1 MAEKR
6 FIKDS
11 DFKKLDV
18 KGNDFYK
25 KNSFN
30 YPDSNIAIDKK
41 GHEYFRGWAEKI
53 YHLCLSGKTWMP
65 LSDFNSIDVMRAY
78 ADGRQPTGQ
87 YKDWILGSWGVKSTS
102 AEPAP
107 VNASGWD
114 IRDEASSTKKREA
127 WSNINAQ
134 PVSVAPKIISKI
146 NEHIR
151 SMYYEM
157 GVKAIDSYSVETEQM
172 AKYKLWFETKNRK
185 WLDAQ
190 YALIGIEQEE
200 PIFQPKNLNE
210 LELYA
215 LTGGFKVPYAIS
227 MEDLIKHTFEVSDMD
242 KEVNERVR
250 KDLITLGYTI
260 AREGFDREKQ
270 RVIVKYA
277 NPKFSGIQYSD
288 TGSFKDS
295 EFAYTM
301 EWMEVSKVRQRLNLD
316 EYQAAAL
323 AYAYSDQFNNPA
335 VSAWDSYGNMTGDS
349 SVFGF
354 DFYKVPV
361 FSFEFIDIDNEPYLR
376 FENKQG
382 RTITKPYNGTIQDN
396 EELKSHERRLVRQGK
411 WIVGTQHLF
420 DYGEKEY
427 IPRDEF
433 NSPRLS
439 YRAVKL
445 VTAPIMEQIKP
456 FLDGFNLA
464 WIKLQDFIAKAIG
477 NGFAVDVGSL
487 KDISVGKDKSF
498 DPMQV
503 LNFYRQSTFLLY
515 KKEKSGLA
523 GLSRSVSPPIIPI
536 TNNTYDN
543 IKAQFETM
551 NFFMQK
557 TEDVTGL
564 SMMSMGKS
572 PEANVAKFNMQVSVQ
587 ATNEI
592 INNIARAQTDLQEDI
607 SINVCYR
614 IRSLCRVNE
623 FIRKSYEEVIGE
635 QRMKAVVD
643 ADKNNV
649 KYGITIEATD
659 ITEEKQFVMSM
670 LQASIKQPGTE
681 FAGLDISDA
690 IIIQDMIMQRQ
701 NFRRIG
707 LIIGYKMAEKERQ
720 ARQQKVKMIELQGE
734 QIKQPEMIK
743 AQVQQQNQQFELQ
756 RLEKESA
763 LESQKIKEQFYY
775 DYILKYTV
783 PFGTPVPQQQTT
795 TTGK

>member
-1 MAEKR
+1 MRKINA
-6 FIKDS
+6 DS
-11 DFKKLDV
+11 FAKLNV

-25 KNSFN
+25 KTPFN
-30 YPDSNIAIDKK
+30 YPDTNILPNKK
-41 GHEYFRGWAEKI
+41 GKEYFEHWGQKI
-53 YHLCLSGKTWMP
+53 YSLCMAGKTWMP
-65 LSDFNSIDVMRAY
+65 LTDFNSIDVMRAY
-78 ADGRQPTGQ
+78 ADGRQPTQQ
-87 YKDWILGSWGVKSTS
+87 YKDWILGSWGVKSTGH
-102 AEPAP
+102 EQPA
-107 VNASGWD
+107 VDGAGWD
-114 IRDEASSTKKREA
+114 TRDEGSAKGRREA
-127 WSNINAQ
+127 WTNINAQ

-172 AKYKLWFETKNRK
+172 AKYRLWFETKNKK
-185 WLDAQ
+185 WLESQ
-190 YALIGIEQEE
+190 YALIGIEQDE
-200 PIFQPKNLNE
+200 PIFEPKNLNE

-215 LTGGFKVPYAIS
+215 ATGGFKVPYAIT
-227 MEDLIKHTFEVSDMD
+227 MEDLLKHTFEVSDMD

-250 KDLITLGYTI
+250 KDLITLGYAI
-260 AREGFDREKQ
+260 IEEEFDREKE
-270 RVIVKYA
+270 RVVVKYCD
-277 NPKFSGIQYSD
+277 PKYTGVQYSN
-288 TGSFKDS
+288 TSSYKNS
-295 EFAYTM
+295 EIGYTM
-301 EWMEVSKVRQRLNLD
+301 EWMEVSKVRQRLGLND
-316 EYQAAAL
+316 IDAAAL
-323 AYAYSDQFNNPA
+323 AYAYSDQYGNPA
-335 VSAWDSYGNMTGDS
+335 TSSWDAHGNVPIDETNN
-349 SVFGF
+349 VYGF

-361 FSFEFIDIDNEPYLR
+361 FCFEFIDIDNEPYIQ

-396 EELKSHERRLVRQGK
+396 EQLKSHERRLVREAK
-411 WIVGTQHLF
+411 WIVGTDYLF

-433 NSPRLS
+433 NNPRLS

-445 VTAPIMEQIKP
+445 ISSPIMEQIKP

-487 KDISVGKDKSF
+487 KDISVGKDKTF
-498 DPMQV
+498 DPMAV

-557 TEDVTGL
+557 IEDVTGL
-564 SMMSMGKS
+564 SMVAMGQSADKG
-572 PEANVAKFNMQVSVQ
+572 VAKFNMQVSVQ
-587 ATNEI
+587 GTNEI
-592 INNIARAQTDLQEDI
+592 INNIARAQTDLQEDVSVNI
-607 SINVCYR
+607 CYR
-614 IRSLCRVNE
+614 IRSLCRVND
-623 FIRKSYEEVIGE
+623 FIRKSYEEVVGE
-635 QRMKAVVD
+635 QRMKAIID
-643 ADKNNV
+643 ADKNHV

-659 ITEEKQFVMSM
+659 ITEEKQFVLAM
-670 LQASIKQPGTE
+670 LQASIKAPGSEGT
-681 FAGLDISDA
+681 GLDISDA

-707 LIIGYKMAEKERQ
+707 LIIGYKMAKKERQ
-720 ARQQKVKMIELQGE
+720 AIANKQKMIELQGE

-743 AQVQQQNQQFELQ
+743 AQVQQQNQQFEMQKLEMEHALKLQ
-756 RLEKESA
+756 ENER
-763 LESQKIKEQFYY
+763 QFYF

-783 PFGTPVPQQQTT
+783 PPGAPIPQQQI
-795 TTGK
+795 TGNN